1 MKFTI
6 VLFTLILVTV
16 AAAATTTTTAAA
28 NRIQNKAYAYYYC
41 NSYCTQ
47 AVNDENSC
55 GYYDTDVSN
64 QEYYACL
71 CTKSSYYNNLRSC
84 DCFTKVVYYY
94 STSICSRANVG
105 TYVGGRT
112 LTTWGVS
119 ATKYRSST
127 LTSSLTR
134 KVHLLE
140 PVLQLQLL
148 CLLKKVHQLKVP
160 HPLNKAPQLDKVHRL
175 NKVPQLRSPLLHP
188 LKKVHLIKIFHLLIV
203 LQLLAQTL
211 PQVILTHQ
219 LKVVVETVETMEAM
233 GMGK

>member
-47 AVNDENSC
+47 ALNDENSC

-84 DCFTKVVYYY
+84 DCFTK
-94 STSICSRANVG
+94 
-105 TYVGGRT
+105 
-112 LTTWGVS
+112 
-119 ATKYRSST
+119 
-127 LTSSLTR
+127 SSL
-134 KVHLLE
+134 LLFNIN
-140 PVLQLQLL
+140 LFKSKRWNL
-148 CLLKKVHQLKVP
+148 CWWSYSDYLECL
-160 HPLNKAPQLDKVHRL
+160 
-175 NKVPQLRSPLLHP
+175 SY
-188 LKKVHLIKIFHLLIV
+188 
-203 LQLLAQTL
+203 
-211 PQVILTHQ
+211 QVSFINSD
-219 LKVVVETVETMEAM
+219 
-233 GMGK
+233 

>member
-16 AAAATTTTTAAA
+16 AAATAAAAA
-28 NRIQNKAYAYYYC
+28 NRVQNKAYAYYYC

-55 GYYDTDVSN
+55 GYYDTNVSN

-84 DCFTKVVYYY
+84 DCFTKAVYYY

-112 LTTWGVS
+112 LTTWRCLSYQVS
-119 ATKYRSST
+119 FINS
-127 LTSSLTR
+127 
-134 KVHLLE
+134 
-140 PVLQLQLL
+140 
-148 CLLKKVHQLKVP
+148 
-160 HPLNKAPQLDKVHRL
+160 D
-175 NKVPQLRSPLLHP
+175 
-188 LKKVHLIKIFHLLIV
+188 
-203 LQLLAQTL
+203 
-211 PQVILTHQ
+211 
-219 LKVVVETVETMEAM
+219 
-233 GMGK
+233 